1 MNGILR
7 RWVSA
12 LVLPAL
18 IYVCPACEGGGGDGS
33 PTGGGG
39 AGLATSSGG
48 PAGTGGDGATGGTGG
63 DDGSDGSD
71 GSDGTGVASGT
82 GGAGE
87 GGAGGS
93 GASLEQRLQAAL
105 DGTVALQEVPGGTA
119 AVRFPDGAVWTGAT
133 GLRRI
138 DPPEPMAPGSVLR
151 IGSVTKTFVST
162 VLLQLWTEGAI
173 DLDAPLSTWLDLV
186 PDGDVVTL
194 RQILN
199 HTSGIPDYFESAA
212 FLEALF
218 AEPQRPWAPEE
229 LVAYGVAQEPYFAP
243 GTGWRYSNTNY
254 ILAGLVLEAA
264 TGRPAVEEL
273 RRRVLD
279 PLELGSTFLDA
290 SEPVPVELARGYF
303 SSEEITLLDTTTRYH
318 ESQGW
323 TAGSLVSSAS
333 DVARFMAALLDVG
346 GGGLLEAPALAE
358 MKTFLPLGHPT
369 YTGYGLGL
377 FARESAIGPTYGH
390 GGATTGYLASAYYAP
405 AKGVTVTVL
414 LSLTGGSADA
424 DVVADALFEV
434 LGDAAF

>member
-18 IYVCPACEGGGGDGS
+18 IYVCPACEGGGGHGS
-33 PTGGGG
+33 TTEGGG
-39 AGLATSSGG
+39 AGPAASSG
-48 PAGTGGDGATGGTGG
+48 PAGSGGNGGNGGDGSGSEVGTGGTGG
-63 DDGSDGSD
+63 
-71 GSDGTGVASGT
+71 TGEGGT
-82 GGAGE
+82 GGT
-87 GGAGGS
+87 
-93 GASLEQRLQAAL
+93 GASLEHRLQAAL
-105 DGTVALQEVPGGTA
+105 DDTVALQEVPGGTA

-133 GLRRI
+133 GLRQL

-162 VLLQLWTEGAI
+162 VLLQLWTEGAL

-194 RQILN
+194 RQVLN
-199 HTSGIPDYFESAA
+199 HTSGIPDYFESSA

-218 AEPQRPWAPEE
+218 AEPQRAWAPEE

-243 GTGWRYSNTNY
+243 GAGWRYSNTNY

-264 TGRPAVEEL
+264 TGHPAVEEL

-303 SSEEITLLDTTTRYH
+303 SNEEITLLDTTTRYH

-333 DVARFMAALLDVG
+333 DVARFMAALLDVDVDG
-346 GGGLLEAPALAE
+346 GSGLLEAPALAE

-405 AKGVTVTVL
+405 EKDVTVTVL
-414 LSLTGGSADA
+414 LNLTGGSADA
-424 DVVADALFEV
+424 DAVADALFEV